1 MPPARLI
8 LDHPALL
15 RANARQHYW
24 EGIGTLSIKMF
35 RYGRAFYQSGSGT
48 YAVEDD
54 RYLILNDAQP
64 YSITVES
71 PTPVESFC
79 IFFPSGFAESIHY
92 SLTTSDQ
99 HLLDNPAVRTTP
111 LLFVDRTYPHDD
123 HLTPI
128 VRQLQSV
135 SAHADL
141 SHGWLDEQLHLVMR
155 EMLHVHQQVTQQMA
169 RLPAVRAATRE
180 ELYRRLYHAHDYMLA
195 CYDNPIRLSDMAQ
208 VANLST
214 NHFLRGFKQLFRQT
228 PHQFLTSYRLQ
239 QASKLL
245 TTTECSVTDI
255 CLAVGFESLGSFSYL
270 FRQRYG
276 LSPDNYR
283 RQKR

>member
-1 MPPARLI
+1 MPTAELI

-15 RANARQHYW
+15 RATARHHYW
-24 EGIGTLSIKMF
+24 EGTGTLSIKMF
-35 RYGRAFYQSGSGT
+35 RYGRAFYQSGGGT

-54 RYLILNDAQP
+54 RYLILNDSQP
-64 YSITVES
+64 YSISIES

-79 IFFPSGFAESIHY
+79 IFFPAGFAEAVNF
-92 SLTTSDQ
+92 SLTTPNQ
-99 HLLDNPAVRTTP
+99 NLLDNPSASTAP

-123 HLTPI
+123 VLTPA
-128 VRQLQSV
+128 VRQLQTLCTT
-135 SAHADL
+135 ADL
-141 SHGWLDEQLHLVMR
+141 TSGWMDEQLHTIMR
-155 EMLHVHQQVTQQMA
+155 QMLHVHQDVTQQIA
-169 RLPAVRAATRE
+169 RLPAVKAATRD

-195 CYDNPIRLSDMAQ
+195 CYDSPIHLSDMAQ

-214 NHFLRGFKQLFRQT
+214 NHFLRGFKQLFQQT
-228 PHQFLTSYRLQ
+228 PHQFLTAYRLQ

-245 TTTECSVTDI
+245 IRTERSVTDI

-270 FRQRYG
+270 FRRHYG
-276 LSPDNYR
+276 FSPENYR